1 MKVLVTGGAGF
12 IGSNLVDALVERGDE
27 VIAFD
32 SLSTGRAENLEPHL
46 SSGRVRLVCDTI
58 LNLGSLG
65 EHVRWAD
72 CVYHLAALV
81 GVKYVVENPLECV
94 TVNIQGTHNVL
105 SLAARDGVRT
115 VVASSSEVY
124 GKSCQIPLRE
134 DGDRVLGP
142 TSVRRWSYADAKAID
157 EHLALA
163 YAAAGLPVAIVR
175 YFNAYGPRIAPA
187 GYGSVIAKFIGQA
200 IRGEPLTVYDDGEQ
214 TRSFTYVTD
223 TVEGTIRAATTD
235 RAVGVAVN
243 IGSDEEI
250 NVSDLARLVIETT
263 GSESDIAYQASAG
276 MFGTGFEEARRRV
289 PDVELARDLLGFRAQ
304 VSLREGLRHTVAWYR
319 RQGKAE

>member
-1 MKVLVTGGAGF
+1 VRALVTGGAGF
-12 IGSNLVDALVERGDE
+12 IGSNLVDALVMRGDE

-58 LNLGSLG
+58 LHSGSLG

-72 CVYHLAALV
+72 CVYHLAAVV

-94 TVNIQGTHNVL
+94 TVNIQGTYNVL
-105 SLAARDGVRT
+105 SLAAQHGVRT
-115 VVASSSEVY
+115 VIASSSEVY
-124 GKSCQIPLRE
+124 GKSCQMPLRE
-134 DGDRVLGP
+134 DADRLLGP

-163 YAAAGLPVAIVR
+163 YASAGLPVTIVR
-175 YFNAYGPRIAPA
+175 YFNSYGPRMAPA
-187 GYGSVIAKFIGQA
+187 GNGSVIARFIGQA
-200 IRGEPLTVYDDGEQ
+200 IRGEPLTVFGDGEQ

-223 TVEGTIRAATTD
+223 TVAGTLRAAATN
-235 RAVGVAVN
+235 RAVGEAIN

-250 NVSDLARLVIETT
+250 TVGDLARFVIKAT
-263 GSESDIAYQASAG
+263 GSESDIAYQAAAAV
-276 MFGTGFEEARRRV
+276 FGPGFEEARRRI
-289 PDVELARDLLGFRAQ
+289 PDVGLARDLLGFSAQ
-304 VSLREGLRHTVAWYR
+304 VSLREGLQRTVAWYR
-319 RQGKAE
+319 RQGLAV